1 MEQKS
6 RPRKR
11 PCRVCG
17 KWFMPNPRLGDR
29 QKTCG
34 AEECQRRRHTDKCAQ
49 WNRQNR
55 TYFKEIHLK
64 KRLQSQSSSDA
75 QNAPPSSPP
84 ARANRPQKGPPPL
97 HLPLR
102 IIQEEIGVQQSVII
116 EYIVRVLQR
125 AVQEA
130 IGPQHSDIV
139 DELAQV
145 VVTSSSRFDS
155 HVLL

>member
-11 PCRVCG
+11 PCRICG

-64 KRLQSQSSSDA
+64 KRLQSKAGSDDQSA
-75 QNAPPSSPP
+75 LPFSPP
-84 ARANRPQKGPPPL
+84 VRANLTPKGPSPL
-97 HLPLR
+97 HLPMDV
-102 IIQEEIGVQQSVII
+102 IQEEIGVQQSVII
-116 EYIVRVLQR
+116 EYIVRVLLR
-125 AVQEA
+125 AVQEV
-130 IGPQHSDIV
+130 IRPQPTDIV
-139 DELAQV
+139 NDIVQV
-145 VVTSSSRFDS
+145 VVTSSSRGDS
-155 HVLL
+155 HFPP